1 MKRTIL
7 YIMIL
12 TLILSGCMRYSSY
25 KYKDSIDNVVLIQ
38 IVQADENDRVLYE
51 TEDRMMLQEFQ
62 SLKCWQRWSDP
73 VNAIKGVSIKIY
85 YKDGNYEIVCMNCS
99 VYFNGKKLRYS
110 RDYFDVDE
118 YNDFISRRIS

>member
-73 VNAIKGVSIKIY
+73 
-85 YKDGNYEIVCMNCS
+85 
-99 VYFNGKKLRYS
+99 
-110 RDYFDVDE
+110 
-118 YNDFISRRIS
+118 RI